1 MKRTKKMKMMKTN
14 LQKKKMV
21 LKLTTLRMIIL
32 KLQRIKRIRRMA
44 KTIVMKRKIMTKRKK
59 WMLRKARLTKPLTR

>member
-14 LQKKKMV
+14 LQKKKMG
-21 LKLTTLRMIIL
+21 LKLTTLRMTIL
-32 KLQRIKRIRRMA
+32 KLQRIRRMA
-44 KTIVMKRKIMTKRKK
+44 KTIVMKRKMMTKRKK

>member
-14 LQKKKMV
+14 LQRKKMG
-21 LKLTTLRMIIL
+21 LKLTTLRMTIL

-44 KTIVMKRKIMTKRKK
+44 KTIVTKRKMMTKRKK

>member
-1 MKRTKKMKMMKTN
+1 MKMMKTN

-21 LKLTTLRMIIL
+21 LKLTTLRMTIL

-44 KTIVMKRKIMTKRKK
+44 KTIVMMRKMMTKRKK